1 MPISIPTPD
10 ELARMGWRQRQQAE
24 KTAAAEL
31 VRIIG
36 DRAAAEAARVA
47 KKRAAIEAERRAI
60 GAERARK
67 RNESDWGRAVMAE
80 AKRLEAGGALDN

>member
-1 MPISIPTPD
+1 MAIVIPDPD
-10 ELARMGWRQRQQAE
+10 ELARMGWRQRQRAE
-24 KTAAAEL
+24 QTAAAAL

-36 DRAAAEAARVA
+36 DRAAAEAEKVA

-67 RNESDWGRAVMAE
+67 RNESEWGRAVMAE
-80 AKRLEAGGALDN
+80 AKRLEAERNQGP